1 MTSSF
6 LGCLMQVCILSLS
19 LSLSTSTP
27 RTCAHAHMHTHTFSA
42 ANVEGGQQHR
52 EQAWES
58 NHGLWE
64 GATEEGWS
72 ERDVRGEHLQG
83 PVAPSHLSPPSIS
96 IKNDYSLFRSD
107 LPPTSLSARFF
118 LLTQPHLSNS

>member
-1 MTSSF
+1 M
-6 LGCLMQVCILSLS
+6 
-19 LSLSTSTP
+19 
-27 RTCAHAHMHTHTFSA
+27 
-42 ANVEGGQQHR
+42 EGRQQHR

-118 LLTQPHLSNS
+118 FAHTASPFQLIIAKEPQGAAFAVLARVCHFLSIPSCSPLGPCLVQ